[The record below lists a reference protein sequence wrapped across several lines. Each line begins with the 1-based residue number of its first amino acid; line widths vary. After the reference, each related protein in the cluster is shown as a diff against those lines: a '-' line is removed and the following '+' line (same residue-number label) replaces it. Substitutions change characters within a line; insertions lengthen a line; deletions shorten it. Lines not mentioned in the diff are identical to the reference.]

1 MLLTDEVELLID
13 RIHAYMHT
21 YSSSQRVRVLLESEG
36 VGIRI
41 VVRVAVRVGGR
52 NGAGRPH
59 HLGQLLR
66 MLRALL
72 GRQPEVSQLDVAFG
86 VEKYVSGLS
95 KAKIIEEVV
104 NKK

>member
-1 MLLTDEVELLID
+1 LID
-13 RIHAYMHT
+13 RIHVYMHT
-21 YSSSQRVRVLLESEG
+21 YSSSQRVGVLLESEG

-59 HLGQLLR
+59 LGQLLLL
-66 MLRALL
+66 LRALL

-86 VEKYVSGLS
+86 VEKYVGGLS
-95 KAKIIEEVV
+95 KAKSIQVE
-104 NKK
+104 